1 MVRGVKHFRTMIH
14 YSMYAD
20 DVKLCGAIVDE
31 MDMETM
37 QETLEVVF
45 KWAESHG
52 MKFSTGKTKCLSI
65 GRETIIGNYKGAE
78 GETLEWEDSLKDL
91 GVMVSSDGTM
101 IPTVEEVIRKVQ
113 KTSWWIIR
121 TFRNRTPAF
130 WKFVWLTYIG
140 PQYEYCGPLYYPST

>member
-1 MVRGVKHFRTMIH
+1 
-14 YSMYAD
+14 
-20 DVKLCGAIVDE
+20 
-31 MDMETM
+31 
-37 QETLEVVF
+37 
-45 KWAESHG
+45 

-65 GRETIIGNYKGAE
+65 GRETFIWNYKGAE

-140 PQYEYCGPLYYPST
+140 PQY

>member
-1 MVRGVKHFRTMIH
+1 MVRGVKHFRTMIY

-52 MKFSTGKTKCLSI
+52 MKFSKGKTKCLSI

-101 IPTVEEVIRKVQ
+101 TPTVEEVIRKVQ

-121 TFRNRTPAF
+121 AF
-130 WKFVWLTYIG
+130 
-140 PQYEYCGPLYYPST
+140 